1 MSVAIRG
8 LPCQAEA
15 LELIRTLE
23 LVARCAGL
31 QVAFGR

>member
-1 MSVAIRG
+1 MAIRD
-8 LPCQAEA
+8 LPCWAEA

-23 LVARCAGL
+23 LAARCAGL